1 MKRLSLEA
9 LESTVNKLENHEMR
23 NITGGT
29 DDPIGT
35 VVNDSLGLFG

>member
-1 MKRLSLEA
+1 MKKRNLEA
-9 LESTVNKLENHEMR
+9 LEAIVNTLERNEMR